1 MHLRRLFAIGALI
14 LIGGLLAA
22 CGTDDEDVE
31 PTAESEPTV
40 AEVIEAEPT
49 DEATEAVIG
58 NEEDGIADATPA
70 ATPVEAGAT
79 PAAGEDATTQAT
91 PEMDVVAPGVRD
103 DAEATPELDAVVAE
117 DEEATPETASPEV
130 TEVAMTELSGTLTLD
145 GRVQQDFTLSDEGCV
160 GLGEWRQL
168 APGTQ
173 VIVRDASGTVVDID
187 ELEGQDSGDAC
198 AWAFAVEVPAA
209 DFFSISIPMV
219 TEVWFDQ
226 NDPAVQSGELEL
238 FVP

>member
-1 MHLRRLFAIGALI
+1 MHIRRLFAIGALI
-14 LIGGLLAA
+14 LIGGILAA

-31 PTAESEPTV
+31 PTVEPEPTV
-40 AEVIEAEPT
+40 AEISETDPIE
-49 DEATEAVIG
+49 EATEAGVDD
-58 NEEDGIADATPA
+58 EADVTPDASPA
-70 ATPVEAGAT
+70 ATPVEAEAT
-79 PAAGEDATTQAT
+79 PAAVDAQAT
-91 PEMDVVAPGVRD
+91 PEMDAVAPGVSE
-103 DAEATPELDAVVAE
+103 DAEATPEMDAVVAE
-117 DEEATPETASPEV
+117 EEEATPETASPEA
-130 TEVAMTELSGTLTLD
+130 TAIPMTDLSGTLTLD
-145 GRVQQDFTLSDEGCV
+145 GRAQQDYTLSGEGCV

-173 VIVRDASGTVVDID
+173 VIVRDASGTVVDIA
-187 ELEGQDSGDAC
+187 ELEGVESEDAC
-198 AWAFAVEVPAA
+198 TWNFGVEVPAA